1 MIDFIFLYINNI
13 NLFIEDNFYFN
24 FIIYFIISFFIF
36 FFSIPGSTLIIIT
49 SAFFLDVYYAF
60 LINILSISLGSLF
73 FIIFIKKLLIRYFEK
88 YINKYFYIFEKII
101 KKSSLE
107 YLILLRLIIGPP
119 LFIQNIFLATLNVSK
134 MSIFFS
140 TLIGFTPYFILY
152 TIIGNQISNLQSIKQ
167 LTFRNIISL
176 EFLIILSAL
185 AVFLILR
192 IYLKSKNK

>member
-13 NLFIEDNFYFN
+13 NLFIEDNFYFTL
-24 FIIYFIISFFIF
+24 IIYFIISFFIF